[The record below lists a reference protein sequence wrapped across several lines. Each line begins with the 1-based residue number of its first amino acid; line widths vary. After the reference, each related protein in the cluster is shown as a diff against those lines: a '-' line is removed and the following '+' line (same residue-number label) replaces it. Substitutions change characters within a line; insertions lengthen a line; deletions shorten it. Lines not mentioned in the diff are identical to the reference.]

1 MRPFRLVAPLSLLLI
16 GAACSRPGDATPAR
30 ESASVSAGG
39 AVATRA
45 AAASAP
51 ATGMTPGLTDSI
63 SVKADLG
70 RIRGDAAAPV
80 WLVEVSDF
88 QCPFCKRW
96 HDEVFATIDK
106 EYVQTGKVRLAYLN
120 FPLTSLHPN
129 ARGAAET
136 AMCAAVQG
144 KFWPLH
150 ESLFA
155 TQEKWGPMPSAAP
168 VFDSLARAAGV
179 DTTSWRRCVQ
189 SHATAALIDADH
201 DRSASAG
208 VNSTP
213 SFFIG
218 DRALAGAY
226 PVDSFRVVIDA
237 ALKKARG
244 TK

>member
-1 MRPFRLVAPLSLLLI
+1 MRLPLLVFSLPLLFL
-16 GAACSRPGDATPAR
+16 GAACSRSGDAAPAKESATTAGQVATPA
-30 ESASVSAGG
+30 
-39 AVATRA
+39 AVT
-45 AAASAP
+45 SAP
-51 ATGMTPGLTDSI
+51 AGGLAPGLTDSI
-63 SVKADLG
+63 SVRADLG

-88 QCPFCKRW
+88 QCPYCKQW
-96 HDEVFATIDK
+96 HDDVFATIDK
-106 EYVQTGKVRLAYLN
+106 EYVQSGKVRLAYLN
-120 FPLTSLHPN
+120 FPLSSLHAN

-136 AMCAAVQG
+136 AMCAAAQG

-155 TQEKWGPMPSAAP
+155 TQEKWAPMPNPAP

-179 DTTSWRRCVQ
+179 DTTSWRRCIQ
-189 SHATAALIDADH
+189 SHATIPLIDADH
-201 DRSASAG
+201 DRSARAG

-226 PVDSFRVVIDA
+226 PVDSFRVAIKQ
-237 ALKKARG
+237 ALAKARG
-244 TK
+244 DK